1 MVMELRS
8 PEKQALLR
16 MEVISTGQK
25 SYPSVE
31 VQVDLHVQGFAG
43 SEAIWLD
50 HAALMKF
57 SESLDGVERTRRG
70 RADLTPSYPEF
81 RLSISAMD
89 ASGHL
94 LVEFVLVR
102 QSFVGDRARRV
113 DLTVT
118 GGFELDPG
126 TLPGVVAEF
135 RNLERTAAGSVR
147 YAPQG
152 GQTREEGEA

>member
-1 MVMELRS
+1 MVVELRS

-16 MEVISTGQK
+16 MEVLSTGEK
-25 SYPSVE
+25 AYPSVE
-31 VQVDLHVQGFAG
+31 VQVDVHIEGFAG
-43 SEAIWLD
+43 SDAVWLD
-50 HAALMKF
+50 HDALMKF

-70 RADLTPSYPEF
+70 RADLTPSDPHF

-102 QSFVGDRARRV
+102 HSMVGARPLWV
-113 DLTVT
+113 DLSLS
-118 GGFELDPG
+118 GAFELDPG

-135 RNLERTAAGSVR
+135 QDLERTAGCSR
-147 YAPQG
+147 
-152 GQTREEGEA
+152 RS